1 MLMAINIHKNK
12 IINIYVLLINYVK
25 MEIIIILTNIIKAK
39 NNIVQNIVIMFGII
53 IQKKLNKI

>member
-1 MLMAINIHKNK
+1 MAINIHKNK

-25 MEIIIILTNIIKAK
+25 MEIIIILTNIIKVK
-39 NNIVQNIVIMFGII
+39 NNIVQNIVVMFGII

>member
-1 MLMAINIHKNK
+1 MAINIHKNK

-25 MEIIIILTNIIKAK
+25 MEIIIILTNIIKVK
-39 NNIVQNIVIMFGII
+39 NNIVQNIVIIFGII